1 MGLVEDPMAAV
12 EVAATEGAKVTT
24 AVVMVPVQL
33 AAVAGTT
40 TTIAT
45 GVASRATGPRSAA
58 ANSPKWRSKG
68 TQPKRRSLHFFSLRS
83 IPAAILSSA
92 VAAVMSLGEAMV
104 PTAAGL
110 PQGRPLSIGM
120 AMGLV

>member
-58 ANSPKWRSKG
+58 ANSPKWSKG

-92 VAAVMSLGEAMV
+92 VAAVMSLGEATV